1 MNGDSEDIVTTG
13 GKWEDEEERRFFE
26 DVQDLKDFV
35 PTSVLGVEG
44 DESDQEETKEVERER
59 VEREK
64 EEVRKLEEELEKLSG
79 GESQKEDTSDKDIDD
94 DEYVYIS
101 YIEWLLLTV
110 QSLPTPT
117 PGTPKAASPPL
128 SPQLAPQGPS
138 QLLTA
143 LMVRLPD
150 ATNRALIDQA
160 AIDFAFLNSK
170 AARKR
175 LIRVSH
181 WL

>member
-79 GESQKEDTSDKDIDD
+79 GESQKEDTSDKDTDD

-101 YIEWLLLTV
+101 YIE
-110 QSLPTPT
+110 
-117 PGTPKAASPPL
+117 
-128 SPQLAPQGPS
+128 
-138 QLLTA
+138 
-143 LMVRLPD
+143 
-150 ATNRALIDQA
+150 
-160 AIDFAFLNSK
+160 
-170 AARKR
+170 
-175 LIRVSH
+175 
-181 WL
+181 